1 MTGKVNVEFELQMG
15 QQGVRV
21 SLAVPA
27 GPVPARR
34 MLPLFMGLTNQVVD
48 VAVAAITKQGEAVS
62 CKPGCAACCRHL
74 VPISW
79 TEARQIRAL
88 VDAMPEPRRSE
99 IRARFADAVARLE
112 ADGLLPEVRAF
123 DALPEAQF
131 LTVHPRYFALYIPCP
146 FLEDESCSIYA
157 QRPLVCREYLVTSAP
172 EHCFDT
178 SSPPVRRIPL
188 PAFAS
193 LAVPKLEGTDPRD
206 SRLALVLALEW
217 TEAHAGDEQLL
228 RPAVEWIDAMLKG
241 MTGKPLP

>member
-1 MTGKVNVEFELQMG
+1 MADKVNVEFELQMG
-15 QQGVRV
+15 EQGVRV
-21 SLAVPA
+21 SVAVPA
-27 GPVPARR
+27 EPVQARR

-48 VAVAAITKQGEAVS
+48 VGVAAATKQGDVVS

-79 TEARQIRAL
+79 TEARQIRAM

-99 IRARFADAVARLE
+99 VRARFADAVGRLE
-112 ADGLLPEVRAF
+112 ADGLLPETRAF
-123 DALPEAQF
+123 DALPDEQF

-157 QRPLVCREYLVTSAP
+157 QRPLVCREYLVTSAA
-172 EHCFDT
+172 EHCFDAA
-178 SSPPVRRIPL
+178 SPKVHRIPL
-188 PAFAS
+188 PVFAS
-193 LAVPKLEGTDPRD
+193 LAVPMLESTDPRD

-217 TEAHAGDEQLL
+217 TDAHAGDEQVL
-228 RPAVEWIDAMLKG
+228 RPAVEWIDAMLQK